1 MCMFKVV
8 GGLLTSVLA
17 LIGILNLINTLVT
30 SVLSRRLELAMLE
43 AVGMTKRIQR
53 TSICFEG
60 IVYGGLALIFGMI
73 LSSAFSV
80 LLVKS
85 IGMEMWFYT
94 YRFTLMPIMIVTPV
108 ILMVAMIIPVVIYS
122 RTMKETV
129 VERLRLADA

>member
-53 TSICFEG
+53 ISICFEG
-60 IVYGGLALIFGMI
+60 IVYGGMALIFGMI
-73 LSSAFSV
+73 LSSVFSV

-85 IGMEMWFYT
+85 IGTEMWFYT
-94 YRFTLMPIMIVTPV
+94 YRFTLMPIMIVTHV
-108 ILMVAMIIPVVIYS
+108 MLIVTVIIPVAIYS

>member
-1 MCMFKVV
+1 MFKVV
-8 GGLLTSVLA
+8 GGLLTTVLA

-30 SVLSRRLELAMLE
+30 SVLSRRLEFAMLE

-73 LSSAFSV
+73 LSSVFSV

>member
-1 MCMFKVV
+1 
-8 GGLLTSVLA
+8 
-17 LIGILNLINTLVT
+17 
-30 SVLSRRLELAMLE
+30 
-43 AVGMTKRIQR
+43 MTKRIQR

-73 LSSAFSV
+73 LSSVFSV

-85 IGMEMWFYT
+85 IGTEMWFYT
-94 YRFTLMPIMIVTPV
+94 YRFTLIPIMIVTPGML
-108 ILMVAMIIPVVIYS
+108 IVAVIIPVVIYS

>member
-1 MCMFKVV
+1 MFKVV